1 MLVCRRV
8 SPEPT
13 WVDVEHPT
21 VPPAEIFAALTPQQL
36 SKVSA
41 SASQMSLK
49 ESNFGPLRN
58 RVRGETAACAWDL
71 GKTMKM
77 IFNFPPDDD
86 D

>member
-1 MLVCRRV
+1 
-8 SPEPT
+8 
-13 WVDVEHPT
+13 
-21 VPPAEIFAALTPQQL
+21 
-36 SKVSA
+36 
-41 SASQMSLK
+41 MSLK

>member
-1 MLVCRRV
+1 
-8 SPEPT
+8 
-13 WVDVEHPT
+13 

-58 RVRGETAACAWDL
+58 RVRGETAAMCLGFGENNEDDL
-71 GKTMKM
+71 QLST
-77 IFNFPPDDD
+77 
-86 D
+86 